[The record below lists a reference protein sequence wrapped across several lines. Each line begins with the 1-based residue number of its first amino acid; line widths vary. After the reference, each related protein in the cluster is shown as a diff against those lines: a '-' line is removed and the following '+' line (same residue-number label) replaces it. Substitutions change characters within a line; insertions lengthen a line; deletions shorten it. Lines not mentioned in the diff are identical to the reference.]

1 MKKTVLMLAF
11 VSFLSLGL
19 VASNSY
25 AAGTMGKSGFMMF
38 NSSDLIGAP
47 AKDSHGQPMGIVDE
61 VRVDSGGHA
70 FAAVIHL
77 DYDLYG
83 EGGVNSS
90 MPFQELRISQI
101 KAGQVT
107 VVPKT
112 DTKYLDFV
120 PYLNPPKTDS
130 RQFGANT
137 EYYGIQPYWIQ
148 SGTAGKSGFMEL
160 NTFNP
165 VGATV
170 ENPIGEVVG
179 SIHDF
184 VIDSNGHIDLV
195 ILTYN
200 FPSEYAP
207 VPPQTIAVPFSEITV
222 KPNGKVAVLKFSGW
236 KLELAP
242 KFAKSDINNHKWTE
256 NDYRYFG
263 QSPYWTER
271 GNTGAKD
278 PYRWGGEAQN
288 F

>member
-1 MKKTVLMLAF
+1 MKKTALMIALA
-11 VSFLSLGL
+11 SFLSLGL
-19 VASNSY
+19 FATNSH
-25 AAGTMGKSGFMMF
+25 AARTMGKNGFMMF

-47 AKDSHGQPMGIVDE
+47 AEDSQGGTMGIVDE
-61 VRVDSGGHA
+61 VRVDFGGHA
-70 FAAVIHL
+70 FAAVIRL
-77 DYDLYG
+77 GYDLYG
-83 EGGVNSS
+83 EGGVNSF

-107 VVPKT
+107 VVPIT
-112 DTKYLDFV
+112 DMEHLDFA

-130 RQFGANT
+130 RQFGANN

-160 NTFNP
+160 NTFNL

-179 SIHDF
+179 SIDDF
-184 VIDSNGHIDLV
+184 VVDSNGHIDFV

-200 FPSEYAP
+200 FPWEYAP
-207 VPPQTIAVPFSEITV
+207 VPPQSIAVPFSEITV

-242 KFAKSDINNHKWTE
+242 KFAKGDMNNRKWAI

-263 QSPYWTER
+263 LRPPWTER
-271 GNTGAKD
+271 ETTGGMN
-278 PYRWGGEAQN
+278 PYMWRGW
-288 F
+288 

>member
-1 MKKTVLMLAF
+1 MKKTVLMLAL

-19 VASNSY
+19 LATNSY
-25 AAGTMGKSGFMMF
+25 AARTMGKSGFMMF

-47 AKDSHGQPMGIVDE
+47 AKDSHGEPMGIVDE

-77 DYDLYG
+77 GNDLYG
-83 EGGVNSS
+83 GGGVNSFR
-90 MPFQELRISQI
+90 PFQELRISQI

-107 VVPKT
+107 VVVKT
-112 DTKYLDFV
+112 DMEHLDFV

-137 EYYGIQPYWIQ
+137 QYYGIQPYWIQ

-160 NTFNP
+160 NSFNL
-165 VGATV
+165 VGAAV

-179 SIHDF
+179 SIDDF
-184 VIDSNGHIDLV
+184 VIDSNGYIDFV

-207 VPPQTIAVPFSEITV
+207 VRPRSIAVPFSEITV

-242 KFAKSDINNHKWTE
+242 KFTKSDMNNRKWVR

-263 QSPYWTER
+263 LRPPWTEQETTGGVNPYMWR
-271 GNTGAKD
+271 G
-278 PYRWGGEAQN
+278 W
-288 F
+288 